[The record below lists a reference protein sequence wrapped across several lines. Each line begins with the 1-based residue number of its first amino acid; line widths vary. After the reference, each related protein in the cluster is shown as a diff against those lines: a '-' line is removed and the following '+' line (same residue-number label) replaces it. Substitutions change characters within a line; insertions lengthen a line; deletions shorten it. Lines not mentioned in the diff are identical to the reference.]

1 MPNLINYEIPIMNYK
16 SLFVGVTLSF
26 LTAGCLTDTS
36 LFEPDIE
43 ATTFAPNIGVDLTQS
58 TRMSNGLWMRDIRVG
73 TGPLVAEGQLLQ
85 VRFTGWIPDGTKFDE
100 TTIGGPPFAFTL
112 GAGQVI
118 KGWDQGV
125 TGMRIGGLRQLI
137 IPPSLAF
144 GSNSVGLIPPNSIVV
159 FNIDLIA
166 AQ

>member
-1 MPNLINYEIPIMNYK
+1 MNHK
-16 SLFVGVTLSF
+16 LWSLGVASVL
-26 LTAGCLTDTS
+26 LMAGCLTDTS

-43 ATTFAPNIGVDLTQS
+43 TTTFAPSLGVDLTLS
-58 TRMSNGLWMRDIRVG
+58 TRMSSGLWIRDIRVG

-100 TTIGGPPFAFTL
+100 TTIGGPAFAFTL

-118 KGWDQGV
+118 RGWDQGV
-125 TGMRIGGLRQLI
+125 AGMRIGGLRQLI

-144 GSNSVGLIPPNSIVV
+144 GSNTVGLIPPNSIVV
-159 FNIDLIA
+159 FNIDLVS